1 MPVTVRILTSKKERL
16 YIIDEGAVGEI
27 KKRQVLSLLIIFCC
41 KHPKRNCL
49 KGQNALALL
58 EGCLYFALPDDH
70 KQARTKKNPAILPGF
85 RSPCWT

>member
-58 EGCLYFALPDDH
+58 EGCLYFACLAH
-70 KQARTKKNPAILPGF
+70 IEV
-85 RSPCWT
+85 WTLNGSFAKGSVCYL